1 MSRVSNRFR
10 TGEPHRAGNLR
21 GGILRPGRLLPAVVL
36 AMLLCAPGCGGC
48 RTSVSQP
55 QTPEELEKQLEA
67 RKEKLQEKKKPDFEP
82 PDAMLVAQ
90 PYETAPEQPHQP
102 LQRTNAPCRC
112 KPGHWT
118 AVGLP
123 LKANHFD
130 FLGDLEVAAASD
142 TRGTASP
149 LGAMAYWL
157 GVTRPVALAK
167 GQWRTPESLVF
178 LPPGGKEQMIHV
190 RLADHATGRE
200 VLSGMTM
207 VERMPP
213 YQYHFVVL
221 ARFPDRYG
229 FLPQL
234 DAFKN
239 PLHLSEGSERDGF
252 FRVVRLAG
260 DRAVVLP
267 RSALCWTSIAAV
279 LWDEADPGI
288 LTESQQTA
296 LLDWLHWGGQLLISG
311 PDSLDRLANSFLGP
325 YLPATALGSR
335 QLAAEDLKTLSDAW
349 SPADANGHVRV
360 LRPVQPWPGV
370 RLDKHPWARFVP
382 DTGDLLAERRVGRG
396 RVVVSAFP
404 LATRDLRD
412 WPGFDSLV
420 NACLLGRPP
429 RRFQRMASGLQG
441 ELQAPWAPPPR
452 DLPPRAT
459 VYSGLPDQPPVEP
472 GLPVGLAVADLRHL
486 DPARNCRLWY
496 VSRDAGRDADSMLAG
511 PRIPVVS
518 AAGDL
523 AVHADPEVALDPWCR
538 IDPAVDSRV
547 IGCGLGGW
555 SDFNPVAN
563 AARHALQNAARIEI
577 PEATFV
583 LWVVVGYLVV
593 LVPLNY
599 VLFRLLGRI
608 EWAWAAAPVIAVV
621 GTVVVIRLARLDIGF
636 ERSATEVAVVELH
649 AGHRRAH
656 VTRYT
661 ALYTA
666 LYTEYRVRVEDPG
679 ALVLPFPT
687 VSSPDRFDPAQA
699 PKLAG
704 VTFRQDGSSAVLEGF
719 PVLSNSTNLVHS
731 EQMADLGGP
740 VRMEGTLEGGLRVT
754 NGTDYTFR
762 GAGVVWCKAPL
773 AHESQHAA
781 DAPRPVY
788 ETVWLGDL
796 RPGESVPLEFRFA
809 GAVDPRALW
818 SDERNRA
825 PLTRDRRGAVP
836 AGELNLR
843 GLVNVAQQVGLA
855 PGEMRLVAWMDR
867 PVPGQTVEPAA
878 GHSQKAAV
886 IVAHLWHDFGS
897 DPRPDVVPRLRV
909 AVDAQPTVGSR
920 AEDPFP
926 PELPTAP

>member
-1 MSRVSNRFR
+1 
-10 TGEPHRAGNLR
+10 
-21 GGILRPGRLLPAVVL
+21 
-36 AMLLCAPGCGGC
+36 MLLGAPGCGGC

-55 QTPEELEKQLEA
+55 QTPEELEKQLEE
-67 RKEKLQEKKKPDFEP
+67 RKEKLKEKKKPDFEP
-82 PDAMLVAQ
+82 PDAILVAQ
-90 PYETAPEQPHQP
+90 PYETSAEQPHQP
-102 LQRTNAPCRC
+102 LQRSNAPCRC

-130 FLGDLEVAAASD
+130 FLGDLELAAASD
-142 TRGTASP
+142 TRGSASP
-149 LGAMAYWL
+149 LSAMAYWL
-157 GVTRPVALAK
+157 DVTRPVALAK
-167 GQWRTPESLVF
+167 GQWRAPESLVF
-178 LPPGGKEQMIHV
+178 LPAGGKEQMIHV
-190 RLADHATGRE
+190 RVSDHATGRE

-234 DAFKN
+234 DSFKN

-267 RSALCWTSIAAV
+267 LSALCWTSIAAV

-288 LTESQQTA
+288 LTESQQEA
-296 LLDWLHWGGQLLISG
+296 LLDWLHWGGQLIISG
-311 PDSLDRLANSFLGP
+311 PDSLDSLKNSFLGP
-325 YLPATALGSR
+325 YLPATAAGSR
-335 QLAAEDLKTLSDAW
+335 PLAAEDLKALSDAW

-370 RLDKHPWARFVP
+370 RLDKHPSARFLP

-429 RRFQRMASGLQG
+429 RRFQRMASGLAG
-441 ELQAPWAPPPR
+441 ELQAPWADRAPPPR
-452 DLPPRAT
+452 DPPPTAT
-459 VYSGLPDQPPVEP
+459 MYP
-472 GLPVGLAVADLRHL
+472 GLLVYQPQGDPGVSVGFTVADLRHL
-486 DPARNCRLWY
+486 DPTRNCGLWY
-496 VSRDAGRDADSMLAG
+496 LSRDAGRDFDSMFAG
-511 PRIPVVS
+511 PRTPVVS

-523 AVHADPEVALDPWCR
+523 LTRADQESALDPWCR
-538 IDPAVDSRV
+538 VDPALDSRA

-583 LWVVVGYLVV
+583 LWVVVGYLAV

-608 EWAWAAAPVIAVV
+608 EWAWMAAPVIALV

-666 LYTEYRVRVEDPG
+666 LYTEYQVRVEDPG

-687 VSSPDRFDPAQA
+687 VSSPHRFDPAQA
-699 PKLAG
+699 PEPAG

-740 VRMEGTLEGGLRVT
+740 VRLEKTPEGGFRVT
-754 NGTDYTFR
+754 NGTDYPFH

-773 AHESQHAA
+773 EHESLHAA

-788 ETVWLGDL
+788 ETAWLGDL
-796 RPGESVPLEFRFA
+796 RPGESVPLEFHPA
-809 GAVDPRALW
+809 GAVDPRTLW
-818 SDERNRA
+818 SHERDRA
-825 PLTRDRRGAVP
+825 PLTLDRRDAVP

-878 GHSQKAAV
+878 RHTQGAAV

-909 AVDAQPTVGSR
+909 ADDRQPTLGPRTEEPSQ
-920 AEDPFP
+920 
-926 PELPTAP
+926 PEVPTVP